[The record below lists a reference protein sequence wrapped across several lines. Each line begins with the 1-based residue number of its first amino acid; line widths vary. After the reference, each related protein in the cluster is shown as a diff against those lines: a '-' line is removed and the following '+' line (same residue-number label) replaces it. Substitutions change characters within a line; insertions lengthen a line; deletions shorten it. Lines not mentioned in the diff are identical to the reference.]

1 MQLLQAANIPTSP
14 IKPNKRLIVL
24 IAFIGGF
31 MMSIFL
37 ALVMGAL
44 KPDEESSE

>member
-1 MQLLQAANIPTSP
+1 ML
-14 IKPNKRLIVL
+14 
-24 IAFIGGF
+24 AFIGGF

-44 KPDEESSE
+44 KPDEESSA